1 MNLLR
6 GILGREFGFIYM
18 MRLDKFCA
26 LSSAEMGGGG
36 GAKLV
41 DSIKG
46 LRESRNY
53 NEQQHILPFP

>member
-36 GAKLV
+36 GGKV
-41 DSIKG
+41 G
-46 LRESRNY
+46 GFN
-53 NEQQHILPFP
+53 